1 MQTALQE
8 LQLQITETKEQ
19 LVKEREAAK
28 TVAEQVPIIQEIPV
42 VDHEMMDKL
51 NAENEK
57 LKVSWSTLELMLLN
71 RK

>member
-1 MQTALQE
+1 MQE